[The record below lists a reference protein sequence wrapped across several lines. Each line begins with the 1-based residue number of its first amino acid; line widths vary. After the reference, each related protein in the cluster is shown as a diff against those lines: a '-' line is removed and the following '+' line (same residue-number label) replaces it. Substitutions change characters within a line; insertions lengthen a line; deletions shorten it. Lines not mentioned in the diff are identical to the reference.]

1 MPKFS
6 QSSLD
11 KLKTVHQDLQ
21 VVFNEV
27 IKHRD
32 ITITDG
38 LRTTKQQQALYAQGR
53 TEEGNIVTN
62 ADGVNSK
69 SNHQSGNAVDVV
81 SYPSMWSDE
90 DELRSLGNFV
100 LGVAAV
106 LKRYDAIENDIEWG
120 GNWSFTDLPHF
131 QIKTNN

>member
-11 KLKTVHQDLQ
+11 KLETVHQDLQ